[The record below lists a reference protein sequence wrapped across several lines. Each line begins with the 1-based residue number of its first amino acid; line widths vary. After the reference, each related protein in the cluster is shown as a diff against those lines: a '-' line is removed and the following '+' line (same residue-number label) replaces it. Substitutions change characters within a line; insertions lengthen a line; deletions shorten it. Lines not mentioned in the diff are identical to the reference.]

1 MSWLVRPANSTDET
15 QVLELVRLFVAEF
28 RGKPDVQLPESAA
41 TVFHK
46 LVSQSIPGTVL
57 VAETSD
63 GKVIGC
69 ATISVQEV
77 IYKGGPYALLQE
89 LWVHPSYRSQSV
101 GDRLIRAVEK
111 YCRDQSIKRL
121 EVCLP
126 EESFITFNKTQSFYV
141 RQGFEGIG
149 PYMAK
154 KVEGI

>member
-1 MSWLVRPANSTDET
+1 MTWLVRTAKSTDET
-15 QVLELVRLFVAEF
+15 QVLELIRLFVAEF
-28 RGKPDVQLPESAA
+28 RGKPDVQLPKSAVA
-41 TVFHK
+41 VFHK

-57 VAETSD
+57 VAETAE

-101 GDRLIRAVEK
+101 GNRLIRAVEE
-111 YCRDQSIKRL
+111 YCQEQSIKRL

-126 EESFITFNKTQSFYV
+126 EESFITFNKTQNFYL
-141 RQGFEGIG
+141 RQGFEGVG